1 MWKTLCIKRAASQ
14 TPNFQLFMPSYSFN
28 PDEVEQ
34 IWQQACSQLQQQLS
48 PAVYNTWILANPIT
62 AINVSEERAAEII
75 VTSPTAFHSTNLKKN
90 LHERIKEVVDEVLQK
105 DCDIKYI
112 IGNPHEPKV
121 PSAAVV
127 TDASVAQTDSSATQA
142 DTTAAQADSSQN
154 PSLNRVLS
162 SNQNAPSAQADQ
174 SPHHSSPI
182 SRTSQPFFTPHPTKQ
197 PISPRVED
205 LFSESNIQSAAAD
218 RIQAIARSIGLRPD
232 FTFETFAVSTTNEMA
247 HAAASAVS
255 NRPGDSYNPLFLY
268 GGVGVG
274 KTHLMHAIGNNIL
287 QNNPNARIL
296 YSTGEEF
303 TNEIVQAIQTK
314 KARYFKEK
322 YRTVHVL
329 LVDDVQF
336 IAGKNA
342 VQEEFFHT
350 FNALTKQQSQVVL
363 TSDRPPHE
371 INLMEDRLRSRFE
384 AGLMIDIQQPSFELR
399 TAILLVKAKAQRLS
413 IPIELAKTIASRVES
428 ARKIEGIITSIR
440 SEIELK
446 GKELNADLIES
457 ILKVEVEQK
466 RPTIRVTPADVIKT
480 VANHYRLKQTA
491 LKGKRRVKEL
501 VTARH
506 IAMYLLKEELSLPL
520 TEIGKWF
527 SGRDHTSVLHATKK
541 IQKDIRIN
549 ENTRQDV
556 SALRMTL
563 AAIS

>member
-1 MWKTLCIKRAASQ
+1 
-14 TPNFQLFMPSYSFN
+14 MPSYSFTTQ
-28 PDEVEQ
+28 EVDQ
-34 IWQQACSQLQQQLS
+34 IWQETCSQLQQKLS

-62 AINVSEERAAEII
+62 SVGVSDDQLAE
-75 VTSPTAFHSTNLKKN
+75 VTLTSPTAFHSTNLKKN
-90 LHERIKEVVDEVLQK
+90 LHQKIKEVVDEILQK
-105 DCDIKYI
+105 NCTLRYVIGSPIK
-112 IGNPHEPKV
+112 PQVEEDP
-121 PSAAVV
+121 
-127 TDASVAQTDSSATQA
+127 
-142 DTTAAQADSSQN
+142 
-154 PSLNRVLS
+154 
-162 SNQNAPSAQADQ
+162 
-174 SPHHSSPI
+174 SSP
-182 SRTSQPFFTPHPTKQ
+182 SEPEQPVFSTRPATK

-205 LFSESNIQSAAAD
+205 LFSESTIRTAAAD
-218 RIQAIARSIGLRPD
+218 RIQAIARHIGLRPD
-232 FTFETFAVSTTNEMA
+232 YTFETFAVSTTNEMA

-274 KTHLMHAIGNNIL
+274 KTHLMHAIGNNII

-314 KARYFKEK
+314 KARQFKEK
-322 YRTVHVL
+322 YRTVNVL

-350 FNALTKQQSQVVL
+350 FNALTKQQSQIVL

-399 TAILLVKAKAQRLS
+399 TAILLVKTKAQHLS

-457 ILKVEVEQK
+457 ILKVEIENK

-520 TEIGKWF
+520 AEIGRWF

-541 IQKDIRIN
+541 IEKDLKIN
-549 ENTRQDV
+549 DHVRQDV
-556 SALRMTL
+556 SALRMSL